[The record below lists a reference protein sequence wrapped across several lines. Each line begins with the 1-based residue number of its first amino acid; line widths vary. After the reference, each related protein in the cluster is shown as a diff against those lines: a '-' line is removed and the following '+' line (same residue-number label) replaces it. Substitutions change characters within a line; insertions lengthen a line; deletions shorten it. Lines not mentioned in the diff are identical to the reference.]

1 MVDKFLAQKSLD
13 DKEPELN
20 LTIAYFGILVA
31 ILGVILIILSFLFST
46 MVPYRDIILIIAGA
60 FIGFS
65 SLSLDE
71 YVRNFPERKR
81 LYSYLNNLRTTVN
94 NLKNAVK
101 TYGPEKEELDIM
113 TAGFGLAFII
123 ETGNFSQEKI
133 ELIESLLNK
142 SDSGLN
148 TSIKQKLDKLP
159 HSTKEEGI
167 NIAKKIKDNA
177 KKILPGRE
185 NAAFRVGIDIFS
197 LAVVMM
203 HSTQN
208 NASEIIGTIFED
220 FENILPNLTPE
231 TKITNFL
238 IYIINFKEQIQNVVN
253 NGNAERAVDL
263 LKQISSSKEYLDLDL
278 DRLIV

>member
-13 DKEPELN
+13 DKEPKLN